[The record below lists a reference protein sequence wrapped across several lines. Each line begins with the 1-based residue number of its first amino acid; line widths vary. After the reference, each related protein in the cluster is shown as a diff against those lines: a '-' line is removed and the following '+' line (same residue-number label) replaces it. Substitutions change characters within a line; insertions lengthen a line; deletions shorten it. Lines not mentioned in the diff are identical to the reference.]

1 MTERS
6 AWGKEDIGTVDEI
19 KSGTVDVVRDKRS
32 AAGTVSTGAASASV
46 PSGTID
52 VSGFNKF
59 TLSMVNA
66 NASGTVQ
73 VQNDIQLVPGGP
85 WGSID
90 VVTVKNNNPMVK
102 EITAVGDRYRPVPQA
117 ASTLTVVY
125 RGRA

>member
-1 MTERS
+1 MTEKS

-32 AAGTVSTGAASASV
+32 AAGTVSTGAALAGV

-73 VQNDIQLVPGGP
+73 VQNDVRLVPGGP

-102 EITAVGDRYRPVPQA
+102 GNHCCWGQV
-117 ASTLTVVY
+117 
-125 RGRA
+125 

>member
-1 MTERS
+1 MTEKS

-19 KSGTVDVVRDKRS
+19 KSGTVDVVKDKMS
-32 AAGTVSTGAASASV
+32 VAGTVSSGAVSAGV

-59 TLSMVNA
+59 TLSMG
-66 NASGTVQ
+66 ASGTVQ
-73 VQNDIQLVPGGP
+73 VQNDVQLVPGGP

-117 ASTLTVVY
+117 GSTLTVVY
-125 RGRA
+125 RGRG